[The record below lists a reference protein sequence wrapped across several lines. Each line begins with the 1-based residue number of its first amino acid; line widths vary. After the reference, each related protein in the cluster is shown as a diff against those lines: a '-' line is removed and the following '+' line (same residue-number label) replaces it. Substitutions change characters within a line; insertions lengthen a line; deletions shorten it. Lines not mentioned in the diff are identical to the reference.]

1 MKRLIPFLVLLVG
14 ASGALSQTVSFRNN
28 DQFSTIA
35 ERRVFADQ
43 VGGTPLVGVNN
54 IAQLMYGTSA
64 TSLTPHTGTVTF
76 RNVATSDA
84 LAGTWIGGTRT
95 LTGLTPGQTITL
107 QVRAWD
113 NTTGATYD
121 SALRR
126 GISTT
131 FTYMIPAT
139 SPPPPASAFFM
150 EGLRGFALVPEP
162 SVIGLGLLGVG
173 ALFLLRRRK

>member
-14 ASGALSQTVSFRNN
+14 ATGALSQTVSFRNN
-28 DQFSTIA
+28 DQFATVA
-35 ERRVFADQ
+35 ERRVFDANMT
-43 VGGTPLVGVNN
+43 TPLVGVNH
-54 IAQLMYGTSA
+54 IAQLMFGTSA

-76 RNVATSDA
+76 RNVPTSDA
-84 LAGTWIGGTRT
+84 NAGTWIGGTRT
-95 LTGLTPGQTITL
+95 LAGLTPGQTVTL

-113 NTTGATYD
+113 SSGGATFD
-121 SALRR
+121 SALRK
-126 GISTT
+126 GISAT

-150 EGLRGFALVPEP
+150 EGFRSFSLVPEP